1 MRESITPIGA
11 TLPSAILNVIG
22 ELQYNPNAARIQKLL
37 FYICRD
43 EWESDCT
50 RLDALSWYSL
60 IEEVRQAYPTIAQLR
75 SRLTYQIGT
84 LNKSAE
90 YALIG
95 QIILSILERA
105 YAQDA
110 TTIVTAPKRSTTLD
124 QDVNIS
130 RIKKL
135 LIYTCRRYWEANSS
149 AIDQAST
156 AELLNELMQR
166 YPTLEDL
173 RSGLSTIVKT
183 LNKPTEYSLIA
194 EIILR
199 EVELFYGEKESR
211 SEPAQAERID
221 LFDVRREILKYTNP
235 LKAKILLFSAVYY
248 VFEFCPQDWSN
259 LKLYS
264 LDGLLRTTLTQ
275 VETIDEFQQLLIH
288 KASQL
293 KEPETYLEI
302 VPILTRS
309 LKSSYNTLR
318 QTLLISLSASSVADA
333 TLASSTQPS
342 L

>member
-22 ELQYNPNAARIQKLL
+22 ELQHNPNAVRIQKLL
-37 FYICRD
+37 FYLCRD
-43 EWESDCT
+43 QWESDCT

-60 IEEVRQAYPTIAQLR
+60 IEEVRQAYPTFAQLR

-110 TTIVTAPKRSTTLD
+110 TTIITASKRSTTLD

-135 LIYTCRRYWEANSS
+135 LIYTCRRYWEANSCV
-149 AIDQAST
+149 IDQVST

-173 RSGLSTIVKT
+173 RPGLSTIVKT
-183 LNKPTEYSLIA
+183 LNKPAEYSLVA

-199 EVELFYGEKESR
+199 EVEPFYGEEDSG

-264 LDGLLRTTLTQ
+264 LDGLLRTSLTQ

-302 VPILTRS
+302 VPVLTRS
-309 LKSSYNTLR
+309 LKSSYYTLR
-318 QTLLISLSASSVADA
+318 QTLLVSLRASSVADA